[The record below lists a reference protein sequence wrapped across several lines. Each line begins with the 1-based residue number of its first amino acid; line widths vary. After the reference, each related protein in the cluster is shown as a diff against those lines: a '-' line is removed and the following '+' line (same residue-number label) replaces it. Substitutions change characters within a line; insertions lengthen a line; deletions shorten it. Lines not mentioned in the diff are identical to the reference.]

1 MITKAIAEAVIHNA
15 TEDSLKEFANITMN
29 HLINNYRF
37 DEAAANNALEVLL
50 GVANGYRE
58 EHIDFDKLLDYVK
71 KYGYKAENVTDCKIC
86 YIDTLALRVN
96 VEYVYDTE
104 NNHKTNIDIPIDEVK
119 KE

>member
-1 MITKAIAEAVIHNA
+1 MITKAIVEAVIHNA
-15 TEDSLKEFANITMN
+15 TEDSLREFANIAMN
-29 HLINNYRF
+29 HVINNYRF
-37 DEAAANNALEVLL
+37 DDNITNNALEVLL

-58 EHIDFDKLLDYVK
+58 EHIDYDKLLDYVK

-86 YIDTLALRVN
+86 YIDNLSLKVN
-96 VEYVYDTE
+96 VEYVYDIE